1 MQFCEYGWPDRVT
14 GPIKQ
19 YLPVASE
26 IKVHDGLL
34 LRGSRL
40 IIPSSMRPEILRCL
54 HGGHQGITKCRER
67 AKESVWWPGLGKQI
81 SNEVQSCK
89 ICYKLGCQPVEPLLS
104 TPFPQLP
111 WQKVGTDLFTWN
123 STKYLLV
130 IDYYSRYIE
139 VAETSNDVMIRLK
152 SIFARHGIAQ
162 EVLSDNGPQFSSS
175 MFKKFSEVFPY
186 HQ

>member
-19 YLPVASE
+19 YLPVTAE

-67 AKESVWWPGLGKQI
+67 AKESV
-81 SNEVQSCK
+81 
-89 ICYKLGCQPVEPLLS
+89 
-104 TPFPQLP
+104 
-111 WQKVGTDLFTWN
+111 
-123 STKYLLV
+123 
-130 IDYYSRYIE
+130 
-139 VAETSNDVMIRLK
+139 
-152 SIFARHGIAQ
+152 
-162 EVLSDNGPQFSSS
+162 
-175 MFKKFSEVFPY
+175 
-186 HQ
+186 